1 MKKLAFVET
10 EATNN
15 ETIEKLKIVNDIRRH
30 IFEDDNAYTAYK
42 DLAEKFNEFEA
53 VAEKAAKDK
62 KDAEKLEKSN
72 NKNER
77 KAQKYL
83 DRIVI
88 ETEEA

>member
-42 DLAEKFNEFEA
+42 ELAEKFNEFETTA
-53 VAEKAAKDK
+53 KELDKANKEAEKI
-62 KDAEKLEKSN
+62 EKNN